1 MPFKGVFE
9 DNGKIV
15 SYLDELRYYVM
26 SKPKP
31 LKEKPAEL
39 SPIQVDKQKLIRRLK
54 GDKK

>member
-26 SKPKP
+26 SLPEPPKREEQSA
-31 LKEKPAEL
+31 LIAC
-39 SPIQVDKQKLIRRLK
+39 DKLRRIKKLRRR
-54 GDKK
+54 